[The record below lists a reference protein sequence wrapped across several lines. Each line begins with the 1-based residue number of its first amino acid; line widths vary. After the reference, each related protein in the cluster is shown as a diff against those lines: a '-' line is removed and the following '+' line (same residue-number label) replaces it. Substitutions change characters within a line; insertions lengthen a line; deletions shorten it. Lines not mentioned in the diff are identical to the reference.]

1 MITDFGFAK
10 NFYHST
16 PKTCLGTAAYVA
28 PEVLQL
34 QPYDGTKVDAWA
46 CGVILFAMLDGDYP
60 FGVGN
65 GKGVGRMGDRELYK
79 RVRLGWE
86 GVDFPRHFAKG
97 ATRLIKRL
105 LEADPD
111 HRCSCEEVRSMVFA
125 EPASDVWS
133 AAVLW
138 WPSMVGLG
146 CRSHFFFSIPPRF
159 SESSSRRSLLSAGT
173 GRRVVQGGRDGVGR
187 GLQ

>member
-65 GKGVGRMGDRELYK
+65 GKGVGRKGDRGLYK

-111 HRCSCEEVRSMVFA
+111 HRCSCEEVRSMLSLMSRLLMLA
-125 EPASDVWS
+125 WQLI
-133 AAVLW
+133 LW
-138 WPSMVGLG
+138 LLSMVGLG
-146 CRSHFFFSIPPRF
+146 CPDR
-159 SESSSRRSLLSAGT
+159 
-173 GRRVVQGGRDGVGR
+173 GR
-187 GLQ
+187 LPCW